1 MTSVGDRLE
10 ATLDRIEG
18 GRSGEH
24 VFLKLYREAARAA
37 ADAADAR
44 RNAGISLGPLDGAL
58 VGCR

>member
-44 RNAGISLGPLDGAL
+44 RNAGI
-58 VGCR
+58 